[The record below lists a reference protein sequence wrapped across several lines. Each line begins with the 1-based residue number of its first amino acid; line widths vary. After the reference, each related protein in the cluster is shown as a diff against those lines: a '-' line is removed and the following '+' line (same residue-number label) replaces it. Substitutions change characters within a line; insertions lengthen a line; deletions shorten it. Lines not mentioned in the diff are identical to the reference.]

1 MDVMDVVAHSRLSRV
16 PLAGNYAAAVA
27 LALVALSPFIVLS
40 TASQLLTPQLIKD
53 LHASMFSV
61 QLADGLANAGYAFG
75 AVAAADLIQRFASWR
90 LYVLAE
96 IGFAGGSI
104 LAAFAPS
111 VTVFTA
117 GRVVQGVATGMLLV
131 AALPP
136 LITRHGADRLPLTAA
151 FVNLGLFGMVSV
163 GPAVGGV
170 FAGGVSWRLLFVIV
184 AGLGLAGAAL
194 GVTAV
199 QRDDGDNNRTMGF
212 DKSAIPVALA
222 ATALPFFGVSW
233 LTRGGF
239 TSPAFYVPVVAGLLA
254 LGSLLLRQYR
264 KQEALMP
271 LRLIAHT
278 LPVTGIATAMV
289 TGATVTACLEL
300 SIVYLQQIRHEAAG
314 FTGAVLAVMVIGV
327 AVGAVLFKAM
337 LRTRWLPAFAL
348 IGLGAAGA
356 SALLLL
362 ALSPSRAIP
371 VVAVAGV
378 LLGFA
383 AGAGVSPGLFMAGLS
398 APSNKLGPT
407 FAFVELLR
415 AEAAFLVAPVV
426 LQLAMQ
432 VTPTDLGIRLGLVV
446 LVVLCAVSGAAILA
460 VLLLG
465 GSRPQKPDLQAW
477 VGGDQPAYDSPPLAA
492 TIRNV

>member
-1 MDVMDVVAHSRLSRV
+1 MDVMEAVAGRRLSRA

-27 LALVALSPFIVLS
+27 LALIALCPFIVLS
-40 TASQLLTPQLIKD
+40 TASQLLTPQLVKD

-75 AVAAADLIQRFASWR
+75 AVAAADLIQRFASWH

-96 IGFAGGSI
+96 IGFAAGSV
-104 LAAFAPS
+104 LAALAS
-111 VTVFTA
+111 GVGVFTA
-117 GRVVQGVATGMLLV
+117 GRVIEGVATGMLLV

-136 LITRHGADRLPLTAA
+136 LVTRHGAERLPLTAA

-163 GPAVGGV
+163 GPAVGGQ
-170 FAGGVSWRLLFVIV
+170 FAGDVSWRLLFVIL
-184 AGLGLAGAAL
+184 AALGLTGAAL
-194 GVTAV
+194 GATAF
-199 QRDDGDNNRTMGF
+199 QRDDDKNRMMGF

-233 LTRGGF
+233 LIRGGF
-239 TSPAFYVPVVAGLLA
+239 TSPAFYLPVVAGLLA
-254 LGSLLLRQYR
+254 LCSLLLRQYR
-264 KQEALMP
+264 KREALMP

-278 LPVTGIATAMV
+278 LPVTGIATAMI

-300 SIVYLQQIRHEAAG
+300 SIVYLQQVRHESAG
-314 FTGAVLAVMVIGV
+314 FTGAILAAMAAGV
-327 AVGAVLFKAM
+327 AAGAVLFKMM

-356 SALLLL
+356 GALLLL

-371 VVAVAGV
+371 VVAAAGV

-432 VTPTDLGIRLGLVV
+432 ITPLDHGIRVALVV
-446 LVVLCAVSGAAILA
+446 LVLLCAVSGAAILA

-465 GSRPQKPDLQAW
+465 GSRPQTPDLQAW

-492 TIRNV
+492 AIRDV

>member
-1 MDVMDVVAHSRLSRV
+1 MDVMEAVAGRRLSRA
-16 PLAGNYAAAVA
+16 PLAGNYAAAVT
-27 LALVALSPFIVLS
+27 LALIALCPFIVLS
-40 TASQLLTPQLIKD
+40 TASQLLTPQLVKD

-75 AVAAADLIQRFASWR
+75 AVAAADLIQRFASWH

-96 IGFAGGSI
+96 IGFAAGSV
-104 LAAFAPS
+104 LAALAS
-111 VTVFTA
+111 GVGVFTA
-117 GRVVQGVATGMLLV
+117 GRVIEGVATGMLLV

-136 LITRHGADRLPLTAA
+136 LVTRHGAERLPLTAA

-163 GPAVGGV
+163 GPAVGGQ
-170 FAGGVSWRLLFVIV
+170 FAGDVSWRLLFVIL
-184 AGLGLAGAAL
+184 AALGLTGAAL
-194 GVTAV
+194 GATAF
-199 QRDDGDNNRTMGF
+199 QRDDDKNRMMGF

-233 LTRGGF
+233 LIRGGF
-239 TSPAFYVPVVAGLLA
+239 TSPAFYLPVVAGLLA
-254 LGSLLLRQYR
+254 LCSLLLRQYR
-264 KQEALMP
+264 KREALMP

-278 LPVTGIATAMV
+278 LPVTGIATAMI

-300 SIVYLQQIRHEAAG
+300 SIVYLQQVRHESAG
-314 FTGAVLAVMVIGV
+314 FTGAILAAMAAGV
-327 AVGAVLFKAM
+327 AAGAVLFKMM

-356 SALLLL
+356 GALLLL

-371 VVAVAGV
+371 VVAAAGV

-432 VTPTDLGIRLGLVV
+432 ITPLDHGIRVALVV
-446 LVVLCAVSGAAILA
+446 LVLLCAVSGAAILA

-465 GSRPQKPDLQAW
+465 GSRPQTPDLQAW

-492 TIRNV
+492 AIRDV